1 NTIVLHGVD
10 AFDTVRFSLPQTQ
23 VVKTATMRLRY
34 HFSPG
39 LLPSVSHLK
48 VSLNGTLLATLPVTM
63 PAVDTVAPTANSTR
77 GENSAL
83 LEATLTL
90 PAEMLARSNDL
101 TFEFVGH
108 YATKCEDPANSTLW
122 SHVDTTSTIE
132 FAGTLTPLHDDLK
145 LLPAPFYDST
155 VDLRPIIPIVFLN
168 RPSPKALQA
177 AGILASSFGI
187 LADSRPVRFPVSIGA
202 IPIGN
207 AIVIAETSA
216 ALPASLQMATTSG
229 PTIAM
234 RTNPSDP
241 YSKILI
247 FTGDSADDVLTAALA
262 LGLERDLLEGDTV
275 HVPSLKMPAPS
286 VPDDAPRW
294 LSTDKITHVGDILQ
308 IGSLETDGTNPV
320 AIYLRLPP
328 DLYYGARQN
337 LDLHLGYNYNSIPLA
352 NGSTLQ
358 TSLNGSYVSS
368 TSLPHA
374 DQASAQ
380 LDPVV
385 PVPVSAI
392 RPFSNSLLMRF
403 LFHLAKKDDCQDAA
417 PDNLKGAILKDSYL
431 DIREIPHWATLPNLE
446 IFANAGYPFTRRA
459 DLSDTAVV
467 LPDAATPEEIE
478 MYLTLMGHF
487 GAQTGYPVLNVSV
500 TNADGMSSDRS
511 KDYLVLGTVEDQ
523 PAINTLNSS
532 LPVGVDGSGLHI
544 QDTQGF
550 FAQLQHAWWKV
561 RSSDR
566 VQPGELETDG
576 GLPDA
581 LIEGIEWP
589 AGSKRSAVVIVLRD
603 KDVIPNLLS
612 AFLKTSQSSDISQSV
627 SVLRGT
633 RFSSYR
639 IGDDVY
645 HVGSLSRWLQ
655 LKMLFEDYPWL
666 MVIVILG
673 FCLLMAVIL
682 RSILRRK
689 ARTRLQG
696 NS

>member
-1 NTIVLHGVD
+1 
-10 AFDTVRFSLPQTQ
+10 
-23 VVKTATMRLRY
+23 
-34 HFSPG
+34 
-39 LLPSVSHLK
+39 
-48 VSLNGTLLATLPVTM
+48 M
-63 PAVDTVAPTANSTR
+63 PAVDTASPTANSTR

-90 PAEMLARSNDL
+90 PAEMLARSNEL

-380 LDPVV
+380 LDPVI

-627 SVLRGT
+627 SVLHGT

>member
-1 NTIVLHGVD
+1 
-10 AFDTVRFSLPQTQ
+10 
-23 VVKTATMRLRY
+23 
-34 HFSPG
+34 
-39 LLPSVSHLK
+39 
-48 VSLNGTLLATLPVTM
+48 M

-380 LDPVV
+380 LDPVI

-589 AGSKRSAVVIVLRD
+589 AGSTRSAVVIVLRD

-627 SVLRGT
+627 SVLHGT

-639 IGDDVY
+639 IGNDVY

>member
-1 NTIVLHGVD
+1 
-10 AFDTVRFSLPQTQ
+10 
-23 VVKTATMRLRY
+23 
-34 HFSPG
+34 
-39 LLPSVSHLK
+39 
-48 VSLNGTLLATLPVTM
+48 
-63 PAVDTVAPTANSTR
+63 
-77 GENSAL
+77 
-83 LEATLTL
+83 
-90 PAEMLARSNDL
+90 MLARSNEL

-145 LLPAPFYDST
+145 LLPAPFYDSA
-155 VDLRPIIPIVFLN
+155 VDLRPIIPIVFLT

-627 SVLRGT
+627 SVLHGT